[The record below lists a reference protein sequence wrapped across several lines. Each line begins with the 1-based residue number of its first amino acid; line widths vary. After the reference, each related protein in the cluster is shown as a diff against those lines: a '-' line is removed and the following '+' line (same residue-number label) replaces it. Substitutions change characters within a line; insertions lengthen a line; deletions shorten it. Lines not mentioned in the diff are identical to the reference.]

1 MDEEKKEFLSDYSSL
16 DVYFQEAVKAVANV
30 AKSSNGIPSDTKD
43 NWDFYST
50 FTDFRKVMNV
60 QSDQVRSMIENILLH
75 NGVKVHVPKNSGV
88 TTKVED
94 ILEMLAEANDNLLE
108 RIQTIFRKM
117 NNGRED
123 RELRVSRFKWKSTR
137 KKGKVLRIRY
147 LCKLGTNRQL
157 VFRKY

>member
-108 RIQTIFRKM
+108 RIQTNLDDAEGLVIM
-117 NNGRED
+117 NHESNETCD
-123 RELRVSRFKWKSTR
+123 DLALKFNETSYLHNSSRS
-137 KKGKVLRIRY
+137 L
-147 LCKLGTNRQL
+147 LHM
-157 VFRKY
+157 

>member
-75 NGVKVHVPKNSGV
+75 NCHTYHYNS
-88 TTKVED
+88 
-94 ILEMLAEANDNLLE
+94 
-108 RIQTIFRKM
+108 F
-117 NNGRED
+117 
-123 RELRVSRFKWKSTR
+123 F
-137 KKGKVLRIRY
+137 
-147 LCKLGTNRQL
+147 
-157 VFRKY
+157 